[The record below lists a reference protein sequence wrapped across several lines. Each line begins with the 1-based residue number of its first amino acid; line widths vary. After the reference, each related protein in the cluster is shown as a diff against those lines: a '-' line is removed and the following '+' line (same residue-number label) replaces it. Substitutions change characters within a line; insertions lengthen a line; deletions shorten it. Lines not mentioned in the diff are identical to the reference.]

1 MFSRRDFL
9 RTSLQTSTLV
19 ALAPTVPRFLEQAAR
34 AAQPNRDGRVLVVIQ
49 LDGGNDGINTVVPF
63 ADPGYTKYRKVLRL
77 PTDRLFKV
85 NKEVGL
91 HPALRDAAKLLE
103 KGQLAI
109 VQGVGYPN
117 PSRSHFKSMAIWH
130 TAEVHLPVGYGDK
143 GREDE
148 QTRASLG
155 WLGQALDGGQRP
167 RDGAADAV
175 FVGTGSLPTALRGRR
190 AVASTVTRLEDAVLT
205 LKGNAQAVVA
215 GAEPSRDLATFVQ
228 RSTLE
233 AYASSDRMRDVLR
246 TKDRDARYPASGLAG
261 QLRLIARLL
270 KGGVGTRIFYAAQQ
284 ANAYDTHYLQLPAHS
299 NVLDE
304 LSGAL
309 GAFLSDLATA
319 KLAERVAVLC
329 FSEFGRR
336 VQENG
341 SEGTDHGTAGPVF
354 VAGPSVRVGLV
365 GEAPKLL
372 DLEDGDLKT
381 HIDFRQVYATILE
394 DWLGLPT
401 KAALGR
407 EFRRLPLFRS

>member
-19 ALAPTVPRFLEQAAR
+19 ALAPTVPGFLERTAR

-63 ADPGYTKYRKVLRL
+63 ADPGYAKYRKVLRL
-77 PTDRLFKV
+77 PTDRLFKI

-103 KGQLAI
+103 SGQLAI
-109 VQGVGYPN
+109 VQAVGYPN
-117 PSRSHFKSMAIWH
+117 PSRSHFRSMAIWH
-130 TAEVHLPVGYGDK
+130 TADVRLPQGYGDT
-143 GREDE
+143 GGEDV

-155 WLGQALDGGQRP
+155 WIGRALDGGQRP
-167 RDGAADAV
+167 KDGAADAV
-175 FVGTGSLPTALRGRR
+175 FFGGGALPTALHGRR
-190 AVASTVTRLEDAVLT
+190 AVASTMTRLEDAVLT
-205 LKGNAQAVVA
+205 LKGPVQAVAA
-215 GAEPSRDLATFVQ
+215 GAGSGRDLAAFVR

-233 AYASSDRMRDVLR
+233 AYASSDRMREVLR
-246 TKDRDARYPASGLAG
+246 TRDGSARYPATGLAG

-270 KGGVGTRIFYAAQQ
+270 KGGVGTRIFYTSQP
-284 ANAYDTHYLQLPAHS
+284 ANAYDTHSLQLPAHQE
-299 NVLDE
+299 VLDE

-309 GAFLSDLATA
+309 GAFLSDLTSAG
-319 KLAERVAVLC
+319 LAERVAVLC

-354 VAGPSVRVGLV
+354 VAGPSVRSGLV

-372 DLEDGDLKT
+372 DLQDGDLKT
-381 HIDFRQVYATILE
+381 RIDFRQVYATILE
-394 DWLGLPT
+394 DWLGLSA
-401 KAALGR
+401 KAALGGD
-407 EFRRLPLFRS
+407 FGRLPLFRS